1 MDKVVALFER
11 IFKII
16 IRGNLREPSRVTVS
30 LNGGDGRI
38 LEGKNNRGEPGLRK
52 KLYIKGN

>member
-1 MDKVVALFER
+1 MDKVVVLLER

-30 LNGGDGRI
+30 LNGGMG
-38 LEGKNNRGEPGLRK
+38 G
-52 KLYIKGN
+52 